1 MAENQDSTGTSRPN
15 GEAPADYVT
24 LILDETGSMQD
35 CKGAA
40 IAGFNEYLA
49 TLRQIPTP
57 VHFTFTLFNS
67 GRLDVCHRHQLVAQ
81 VPNLTEDTY
90 RPEASTPLYDA
101 IGQTLAAADREA
113 PPESKKLFVIL
124 TDGLEN
130 ASREYTHEG
139 IVRMMKDY
147 ERQGWT
153 FVYLGADHDAWAAG
167 GDLGI
172 AGDNTISFCRR
183 DTGRTF
189 DKLGEATTAYLSSQ
203 PGQPTE
209 GFWKDAG
216 PVPKDKSAPDGRT
229 MNIPTRILLIAL
241 LSAGS
246 AGADTGFDSRYERDD
261 NIFNPA
267 TQYQPDN
274 PLNSA
279 NAYDPNSAFNPVN
292 RYHPDNP
299 LNPANQYNF
308 DVPFAPLD
316 GGSESGKVRR

>member
-40 IAGFNEYLA
+40 IVGFNEYLA

-139 IVRMMKDY
+139 IARMMKDY

-216 PVPKDKSAPDGRT
+216 TVLKDKSAPDG
-229 MNIPTRILLIAL
+229 
-241 LSAGS
+241 S
-246 AGADTGFDSRYERDD
+246 TGQS
-261 NIFNPA
+261 
-267 TQYQPDN
+267 
-274 PLNSA
+274 
-279 NAYDPNSAFNPVN
+279 
-292 RYHPDNP
+292 
-299 LNPANQYNF
+299 
-308 DVPFAPLD
+308 
-316 GGSESGKVRR
+316 

>member
-1 MAENQDSTGTSRPN
+1 MKQARCRT
-15 GEAPADYVT
+15 A
-24 LILDETGSMQD
+24 
-35 CKGAA
+35 KGAA

-57 VHFTFTLFNS
+57 VHLPSPYSTPVGSTCATVTSWL
-67 GRLDVCHRHQLVAQ
+67 HR

-113 PPESKKLFVIL
+113 PPESKKRFVIL

-139 IVRMMKDY
+139 IARMMKDY

-183 DTGRTF
+183 DTGRAF

-203 PGQPTE
+203 LGQPTE

-216 PVPKDKSAPDGRT
+216 TVPKDKSAPDD
-229 MNIPTRILLIAL
+229 
-241 LSAGS
+241 S
-246 AGADTGFDSRYERDD
+246 TGQS
-261 NIFNPA
+261 
-267 TQYQPDN
+267 
-274 PLNSA
+274 
-279 NAYDPNSAFNPVN
+279 
-292 RYHPDNP
+292 
-299 LNPANQYNF
+299 
-308 DVPFAPLD
+308 
-316 GGSESGKVRR
+316 